1 MCQYEQWWNTEHK
14 YDAVG
19 VDVSASSVRL
29 VRSNQSYFVREKL
42 VSHSE
47 HSVKQKSFLIV

>member
-1 MCQYEQWWNTEHK
+1 MEHK

-19 VDVSASSVRL
+19 VDVSTSRVRL
-29 VRSNQSYFVREKL
+29 VRSNQSYCVREKL

-47 HSVKQKSFLIV
+47 HGVKQKSFLLV